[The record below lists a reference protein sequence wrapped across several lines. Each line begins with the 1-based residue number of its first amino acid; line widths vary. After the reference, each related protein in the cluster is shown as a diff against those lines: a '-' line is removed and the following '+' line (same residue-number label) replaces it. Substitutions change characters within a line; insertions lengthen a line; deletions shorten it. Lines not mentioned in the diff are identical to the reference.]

1 MDIFKSI
8 GLLDT
13 EAPFTID
20 DWPSLL
26 RITLK
31 RKLGADIGSSDLAS
45 VLAAAKD
52 IIPAATDIYQLQ
64 TALEYLSLVPSS
76 SPAPPVLK
84 FGAAPIDH
92 FANLLAQ
99 KLRYEPHERDLVVL
113 NHEIIAQDVSGR
125 EEVHSSSLITYG
137 GSEASAMARC
147 VGLPVAFAALKV
159 LDGRVSARGVCGP
172 AVEESLWKGVLNGLE
187 EVGLGMEEAVRPK
200 TSTSVTVENSL
211 TAGLRIH

>member
-13 EAPFTID
+13 KASFTIE
-20 DWPSLL
+20 DWPSLI

-31 RKLGADIGSSDLAS
+31 RKLGIDVGSNDLAS
-45 VLAAAKD
+45 VLSAAKD
-52 IIPAATDIYQLQ
+52 VIPTTTDIYQLQ
-64 TALEYLSLVPSS
+64 TALEHLSLVPSS

-84 FGAAPIDH
+84 RSTTPIDH

-99 KLRYEPHERDLVVL
+99 KLRYESHERDLVIL

-125 EEVHSSSLITYG
+125 EEVYSSSLLTYG

-172 AVEESLWKGVLNGLE
+172 AVEENLWKGVLDGLK
-187 EVGLGMEEAVRPK
+187 EVGLGMKETVRPK
-200 TSTSVTVENSL
+200 TSTSTTVENTL
-211 TAGLRIH
+211 AAGLRIY